1 MRKLLVGFCALALFS
16 VVGCDS
22 GGAATGEPVATTEDE
37 FAAYDAMLEEA
48 QAEAAAEEADEATG
62 Q

>member
-1 MRKLLVGFCALALFS
+1 MRKLLVGFCTLALFS
-16 VVGCDS
+16 VGCDS
-22 GGAATGEPVATTEDE
+22 GGSSTGEPVATTEDE

-48 QAEAAAEEADEATG
+48 QAEAAAEEAEEAVG

>member
-1 MRKLLVGFCALALFS
+1 MRKLLVGFCAVALFS

-22 GGAATGEPVATTEDE
+22 GAAPTGEPVATTEDE

-48 QAEAAAEEADEATG
+48 QEQAAAEEAEEAAG